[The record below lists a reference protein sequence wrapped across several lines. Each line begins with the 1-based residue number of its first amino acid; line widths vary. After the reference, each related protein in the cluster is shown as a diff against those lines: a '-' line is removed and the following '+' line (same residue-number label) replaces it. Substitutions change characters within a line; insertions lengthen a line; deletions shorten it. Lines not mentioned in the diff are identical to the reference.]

1 MEEENKVININEGK
15 KEINI
20 NEEKKGIDIEDI
32 RYRLEEMEDAMQ
44 QSIDNIEKINK
55 QQNKLLDIIKEKE
68 ENAKEFE
75 DFIEDTNKQIKQ
87 MEEQKNQ
94 LVIKKE
100 VLTLI
105 IAECK
110 ENKLVSRF
118 ISMLSFVIGLFK

>member
-1 MEEENKVININEGK
+1 MEEENKV
-15 KEINI
+15 INI

-32 RYRLEEMEDAMQ
+32 RYRLEEMEDSMQ

-55 QQNKLLDIIKEKE
+55 QQNKLISIIENYEKDIE
-68 ENAKEFE
+68 EDKKEFVK
-75 DFIEDTNKQIKQ
+75 FISETKEQIKQ
-87 MEEQKNQ
+87 LEEQKNQ
-94 LVIKKE
+94 LKVKKE
-100 VLTLI
+100 ILNLI